1 MSVIVLARFD
11 SVASARSAAHALIAD
26 GFAEEAVSLFVSG
39 SSAAPGDDLSLR
51 GAPDLDTRMGRHG
64 AAAAAAALA
73 ALGALAGAV
82 LGSLPA
88 WGGGMALVA
97 AAAVAG
103 AYAGALL
110 GTLWMVAGLP
120 WQVGGLGSGLFG
132 KTFLVAVQVLPAGVP
147 MAMALLR
154 DAGGVHVAQS
164 LGPWQAAAPER
175 GQGGQRGQTM
185 RVNAERLVAAR
196 SPNARHSA
204 GPRYTQ
210 WQP

>member
-26 GFAEEAVSLFVSG
+26 GFAEEAVSLFLG
-39 SSAAPGDDLSLR
+39 ESSAAPGDDLSLR
-51 GAPDLDTRMGRHG
+51 GAPDLDTRVGRLG

-73 ALGALAGAV
+73 ALGALAGAA
-82 LGSLPA
+82 LGALPI

-97 AAAVAG
+97 VAAIAG

-132 KTFLVAVQVLPAGVP
+132 KTILVAVQVHSASVP
-147 MAMALLR
+147 LAMALLR

-164 LGPWQAAAPER
+164 RGPWDVSHRWGMQSVRLAAVSRKP
-175 GQGGQRGQTM
+175 
-185 RVNAERLVAAR
+185 AAR
-196 SPNARHSA
+196 R
-204 GPRYTQ
+204 TQ